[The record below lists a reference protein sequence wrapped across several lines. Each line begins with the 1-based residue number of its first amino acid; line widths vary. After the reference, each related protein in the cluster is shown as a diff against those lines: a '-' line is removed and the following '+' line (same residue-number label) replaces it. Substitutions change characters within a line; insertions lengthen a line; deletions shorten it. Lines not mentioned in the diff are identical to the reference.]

1 MNFLGATYPLSPP
14 PPFESNQTN
23 FVFFYPSFHATFKPI
38 KRFLVPSIAL
48 MTKRISMSSLIVSGK
63 ECEHIKSSVHV
74 RTFNDFF
81 SDETFT
87 FGWLET
93 GDVCTVVICIEPD
106 GYGFT
111 YIDWYLTIL
120 LVFSDWCGMLLGDD
134 QSLMGFIFPCLHKQ
148 VRRTSLPNCE
158 FIDSGSCPISPG
170 NMFTVNLIFRLKH
183 RSQSPMCSGNFF
195 FFFWRGSEFWT
206 CLKTCFWS
214 WNHIMLSGIIVAI
227 SHTVQ

>member
-1 MNFLGATYPLSPP
+1 
-14 PPFESNQTN
+14 
-23 FVFFYPSFHATFKPI
+23 
-38 KRFLVPSIAL
+38 
-48 MTKRISMSSLIVSGK
+48 MSSLIVSGK
-63 ECEHIKSSVHV
+63 ECEHIKSSLHV

-93 GDVCTVVICIEPD
+93 GVVCTVVICIEPD

-195 FFFWRGSEFWT
+195 FFSGEDQSFELAWKRVFEAGT
-206 CLKTCFWS
+206 ILCCLELLLLLVTLCSKRF
-214 WNHIMLSGIIVAI
+214 HIMI
-227 SHTVQ
+227 TVKGFTHDLKHILIMVN